1 MKMHVLDFNITWR
14 VLSISRHCLTV
25 AKFIIYLLLR
35 FTMFIEINSSW
46 LRLFLRGKIRSSCGM
61 SQHSNRNKNICA
73 TIPRYTLL
81 PSRNH

>member
-1 MKMHVLDFNITWR
+1 
-14 VLSISRHCLTV
+14 
-25 AKFIIYLLLR
+25 
-35 FTMFIEINSSW
+35 MFIEINSSW